1 MRSAPFPVE
10 FLSRRK
16 SKVQCGFQRYC
27 HFYQQVYRSGTFSP
41 LDSSQM
47 AVTDVQLYGKLFL
60 RKPVGFAGFWIRFP
74 VAWASKYISQP
85 SDQTAQQPIATP
97 RGQSAGRHSFAAGR
111 LLAGTGFVLNQSSF
125 HSFSSSFPLSIM
137 AMLWGGAWRMHG
149 AILHDSKRK
158 ILLLSMMKEIMCW
171 LTKWC
176 SSVEVRRL
184 RPTL

>member
-1 MRSAPFPVE
+1 MLLFNQCAQLPFPWS
-10 FLSRRK
+10 FCHAANQ
-16 SKVQCGFQRYC
+16 KVQCGFQRYC

-47 AVTDVQLYGKLFL
+47 AVTDVQLLANCSCVSPWAL
-60 RKPVGFAGFWIRFP
+60 RAFWIRFP

-149 AILHDSKRK
+149 AILHDSKRENPCCYPWWK
-158 ILLLSMMKEIMCW
+158 K
-171 LTKWC
+171 
-176 SSVEVRRL
+176 
-184 RPTL
+184 